1 MTMNEHTVLKN
12 NWKRL
17 QIYTAMYN
25 IIKLYDLETTLNV
38 IKTFKH
44 NLNLKQLYLENVK
57 LEWEITAWT

>member
-12 NWKRL
+12 NWKHL

-25 IIKLYDLETTLNV
+25 IIKLYDLETTFNV

-44 NLNLKQLYLENVK
+44 NLNLKQLYLENV
-57 LEWEITAWT
+57 